1 MQTDNPNLNPA
12 NEYNTAGSITG
23 KKFSGERIL
32 FAARDLSISDTV
44 FGEGESPLKEAQNI
58 QVDTSLFQ
66 WKYPFWYTRNVH
78 VRNSAFYNM
87 ARAGIW
93 YSENFTIEDSVYEA
107 PKGFRRCKNLT
118 IRNVSIPDAAET
130 LWNCSDVT
138 IDNMTAS
145 GSYFAMNMENSTIT
159 GLTLYGDYCFDGA
172 KNITFDHCKFLSK
185 DCLWNTENVT
195 VKNSFISGEYI
206 GWNARNLTLENCTIE
221 SLQGFC
227 YIDNL
232 KLIHCKLLNTSL
244 AFEFSSVDADITS
257 SVDSVL
263 NPTSGSIRAESI
275 GELILEK
282 DKIDPSLTKITV
294 RA

>member
-1 MQTDNPNLNPA
+1 M
-12 NEYNTAGSITG
+12 
-23 KKFSGERIL
+23 
-32 FAARDLSISDTV
+32 
-44 FGEGESPLKEAQNI
+44 
-58 QVDTSLFQ
+58 
-66 WKYPFWYTRNVH
+66 
-78 VRNSAFYNM
+78 
-87 ARAGIW
+87 
-93 YSENFTIEDSVYEA
+93 
-107 PKGFRRCKNLT
+107 
-118 IRNVSIPDAAET
+118 
-130 LWNCSDVT
+130 
-138 IDNMTAS
+138 
-145 GSYFAMNMENSTIT
+145 
-159 GLTLYGDYCFDGA
+159 
-172 KNITFDHCKFLSK
+172 
-185 DCLWNTENVT
+185 
-195 VKNSFISGEYI
+195 KNSFISGEYI